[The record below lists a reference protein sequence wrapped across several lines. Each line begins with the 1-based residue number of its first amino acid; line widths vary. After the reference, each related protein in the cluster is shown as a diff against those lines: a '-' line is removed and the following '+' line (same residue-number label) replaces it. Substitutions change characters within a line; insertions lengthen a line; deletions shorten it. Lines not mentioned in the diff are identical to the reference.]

1 MDLVGQRGKTFLPIW
16 AHACN
21 DGAPN
26 YWSLPARRTH
36 NEYRSSSFVH
46 SILQSILEIT
56 MNHGD
61 AEQPSRRVKAKA
73 VAQREA
79 SIAEISIKSMQ
90 VK

>member
-1 MDLVGQRGKTFLPIW
+1 
-16 AHACN
+16 
-21 DGAPN
+21 
-26 YWSLPARRTH
+26 
-36 NEYRSSSFVH
+36 
-46 SILQSILEIT
+46 